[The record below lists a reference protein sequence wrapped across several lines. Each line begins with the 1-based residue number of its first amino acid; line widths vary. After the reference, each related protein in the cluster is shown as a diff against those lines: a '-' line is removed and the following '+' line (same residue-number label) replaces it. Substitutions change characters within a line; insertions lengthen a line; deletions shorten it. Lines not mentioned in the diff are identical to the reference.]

1 LNRLV
6 DRKEEKTSI
15 DEIILN
21 VLKKESVINDVFLE
35 LEDKKRR
42 IETSIANNIQDILY
56 ILKD

>member
-1 LNRLV
+1 MNRLV